1 MCDEPGAV
9 YPARKEGAHL
19 PGLRLF
25 TSNRLEILADNL
37 AELLNR
43 PLASPLDA
51 EVVVV
56 QSRGM
61 ERWVSMQLAR
71 RQGICAN
78 LRFPF
83 PNAFVQDVFC
93 RVLSD
98 LPERSPF
105 DPEII
110 TWRIMKLLPSCI
122 HRPGF
127 EDLGTYLEDAGD
139 RLKRLQL
146 SERIADTID
155 QYLLFRPQMIFDWEK
170 GKESHWQAQLFRE
183 LVKECGKGH
192 RAALGKELLKA
203 IKGSPSRLK
212 GLPERLSVFGIS
224 ALPLFH
230 IQIFSA
236 ISRFTEVNL
245 FLMNP
250 CREYWGDIVSEWE
263 MKRKMFVKDGK
274 DPTLEGL
281 HLEKGNS
288 LLGSMGTLGRDFF
301 DLINETHVEEF
312 ACFEDHKEDSLLS
325 FIKSDILNLR
335 DAEQRLDNKK
345 AVDENDASVQV
356 HSCHS
361 PMREMEVL
369 NDRLLD
375 MFEKDQDLRP
385 EDVLVM
391 TPDIEEYTP
400 YIRAVFDVPADDKR
414 KIPFSIADRSVRKES
429 EIIDTFL
436 AILDLSG
443 SRFKA
448 SQVMAILESPTV
460 RRRFGISEA
469 DLDLAQ
475 RWVLDTRIRW
485 GIDGQSRAEMGL
497 PGFSENTWRA
507 GLTRLL
513 LGYAMPGRDENMF
526 RGVLPYDYLEGG
538 DAPVLGRFTEFTE
551 QLITHVT
558 SLGRPRTLS
567 EWSETLRELLEDFFM
582 PDETTEREMQVIRGT
597 LSDLSEMKEIT
608 AFDEKIDINVIK
620 WNLGHRLEREGFGF
634 GFITGGITFCAML
647 PMRSIPFKVICLVGM
662 NNDAYP
668 RQSRPL
674 SFDLMAQKPQKGD
687 RSRRDDDRYLFLE
700 VILSTRKT
708 LYISHVGQSIR
719 DNSLI
724 PPSVLVSELLDYI
737 DQGFE
742 IPGKN
747 ILASIVT
754 RHRLQPFSPEYFKK
768 NEDLF
773 SYSRENLL
781 AAQSMMGDR
790 REPVP
795 FISRSLPD
803 LALEEWKT
811 VDLDDLCTFF
821 GNPAKFLL
829 ERRLLI
835 YLRENALI
843 LEEREAFDIKGLE
856 KYLLEDHLTKLRLA
870 GRNLKDLLPSTRAGG
885 LLPHGTVGECT
896 YEGLS
901 HGVEGFVEKIAPCM
915 QEKILEPLD
924 VDLSIAGFRVIG
936 RIRSIYP
943 ERLVQYRYA
952 SVKPKD
958 RLRVWIYHLILNT
971 IKADHYPCNSMLA
984 GLKPK
989 GKDSEWV
996 AWEYPSLENSEA
1008 ILEDLLE
1015 KYRAGLLMPLHFFPG
1030 SSWEYARML
1039 LEKNKDEEDALGNA
1053 LKIWKGDD
1061 YNRGE
1066 CQDPYYRLCFGNT
1079 NPLDSE
1085 FKMIAEKVF
1094 GPLLQQQEEMKA

>member
-1 MCDEPGAV
+1 
-9 YPARKEGAHL
+9 L
-19 PGLRLF
+19 PGLKLF
-25 TSNRLEILADNL
+25 TSNRLEILADKL
-37 AELLNR
+37 AELLSE
-43 PLASPLDA
+43 PLASPFDA
-51 EVVVV
+51 EVIVV

-61 ERWVSMQLAR
+61 ERWVSMQLAS

-83 PNAFVQDVFC
+83 PNAFVRDVFR

-122 HRPGF
+122 TKPGF
-127 EDLGTYLEDAGD
+127 EGLGAYLKDDGD

-155 QYLLFRPQMIFDWEK
+155 QYLLFRPQMIFEWEK
-170 GKESHWQAQLFRE
+170 EKEKHWQAQLFRE

-203 IKGSPSRLK
+203 IKASPSRLK
-212 GLPERLSVFGIS
+212 GLPERVSVFGIS
-224 ALPLFH
+224 ALPRFH

-263 MKRKMFVKDGK
+263 MKRKVFVGDGK
-274 DPTLEGL
+274 DLTLEEL

-288 LLGSMGTLGRDFF
+288 LLGSMGALGRDFF
-301 DLINETHVEEF
+301 DLVNETHVEEF
-312 ACFEDHKEDSLLS
+312 AYFEDHKEDGLLS

-345 AVDENDASVQV
+345 IIHENDASIQV

-375 MFEKDQDLRP
+375 MFEKDPDLRP

-391 TPDIEEYTP
+391 TPDIEAYTP
-400 YIRAVFDVPADDKR
+400 YIRAVFDVSADDKR
-414 KIPFSIADRSVRKES
+414 KIPFSIADRSVRRES
-429 EIIDTFL
+429 EIVDTFL
-436 AILDLSG
+436 SILDLSG
-443 SRFKA
+443 TRFGA
-448 SQVMAILESPTV
+448 SQVMAVLESTAV
-460 RRRFGISEA
+460 RLRFGIEES
-469 DLDLAQ
+469 DLDLVR

-485 GIDGQSRAEMGL
+485 GIDGQNRGEMGL

-507 GLTRLL
+507 GLARLL
-513 LGYAMPGRDENMF
+513 LGYAMPGSDENMF
-526 RGVLPYDYLEGG
+526 GGVLPYDYLEGG
-538 DAPVLGRFTEFTE
+538 EAPVLGRFAEFIE
-551 QLITHVT
+551 QIIRHVT

-567 EWSETLRELLEDFFM
+567 EWSQALSEILEDFFI
-582 PDETTEREMQVIRGT
+582 PNETTERAMQVIRGT
-597 LSDLSEMKEIT
+597 LSDLAGIKEIT
-608 AFDEKIDINVIK
+608 AFDEKIEINVIK
-620 WNLGHRLEREGFGF
+620 WHLGHCLEREVFGS

-647 PMRSIPFKVICLVGM
+647 PMRSIPFKLICLVGM

-668 RQSRPL
+668 RQSKPL

-719 DNSLI
+719 DNSHI

-737 DQGFE
+737 EQGFE
-742 IPGKN
+742 IPGKS

-768 NEDLF
+768 NEKLF
-773 SYSRENLL
+773 SYSRENLR
-781 AAQSMMGDR
+781 AAQSMTGGR
-790 REPVP
+790 GEPVS
-795 FISRSLPD
+795 FISRGLSDSAPQ
-803 LALEEWKT
+803 EWQK

-821 GNPAKFLL
+821 VNPTKFLL

-835 YLRENALI
+835 YLRENVSI

-856 KYLLEDHLTKLRLA
+856 KYLLEEQLMKLRLQ
-870 GRNLKDLLPSTRAGG
+870 GRNLKDLLLSTRAGG
-885 LLPHGTVGECT
+885 VLPHGTVGECT
-896 YEGLS
+896 YEELS
-901 HGVEGFVEKIAPCM
+901 LGVEGFAEKIAPHI
-915 QEKILEPLD
+915 QEKTLEPID
-924 VDLSIAGFRVIG
+924 VELQIAGFRITG
-936 RIRSIYP
+936 RIRSVYP

-952 SVKPKD
+952 KVKPKD
-958 RLRVWIYHLILNT
+958 RLKAWIYHLALNT

-984 GLKPK
+984 GLMPK
-989 GKDSEWV
+989 GKDSEWI
-996 AWEYPSLENSEA
+996 AWEYPSIENSES
-1008 ILEDLLE
+1008 ILESLLE
-1015 KYRAGLLMPLHFFPG
+1015 RYRAGLLMPLHFFPG

-1039 LEKNKDEEDALGNA
+1039 IEKNKDEEDALGKA
-1053 LKIWKGDD
+1053 LNIWKGDD

-1066 CQDPYYRLCFGNT
+1066 WEDPYYQLCFGNT

-1085 FKMIAEKVF
+1085 FKVIAEEVF
-1094 GPLLQQQEEMKA
+1094 GPILKYERGV

>member
-1 MCDEPGAV
+1 M
-9 YPARKEGAHL
+9 
-19 PGLRLF
+19 PGLKLF
-25 TSNRLEILADNL
+25 TSNRLEILADKL
-37 AELLNR
+37 AELLSQ

-51 EVVVV
+51 EVIVV

-61 ERWVSMQLAR
+61 ERWVSMQLAS

-83 PNAFVQDVFC
+83 PNSFVQDVFK

-122 HRPGF
+122 ARPGF
-127 EDLGTYLEDAGD
+127 EDPGAYLKDDGD

-170 GKESHWQAQLFRE
+170 GKENHWQAQIFRE
-183 LVKECGKGH
+183 LIKECGKGH

-203 IKGSPSRLK
+203 IKGSPSRLN
-212 GLPERLSVFGIS
+212 GLPERVAVFGIS
-224 ALPLFH
+224 ALPRFH

-236 ISRFTEVNL
+236 ISLFTEVNL

-263 MKRKMFVKDGK
+263 MKRKMFVKGGK
-274 DPTLEGL
+274 DLTLEEL

-288 LLGSMGTLGRDFF
+288 LLGSMGALGRDFF
-301 DLINETHVEEF
+301 DLINETDVEEF
-312 ACFEDHKEDSLLS
+312 ACFEDHNEDNLLS

-335 DAEQRLDNKK
+335 DAEQRSDNKK
-345 AVDENDASVQV
+345 VVDEKDASVQV

-375 MFEKDQDLRP
+375 MFEKDPDLSP

-414 KIPFSIADRSVRKES
+414 KIPFTIADRSVRRES

-443 SRFKA
+443 SRFVA
-448 SQVMAILESPTV
+448 SQVMAVLESPAV
-460 RRRFGISEA
+460 RRRFDIEEA
-469 DLDLAQ
+469 HLDLVQ

-485 GIDGQSRAEMGL
+485 GIDGQSRADMGL
-497 PGFSENTWRA
+497 PCFSENTWRA
-507 GLTRLL
+507 GLARLL

-526 RGVLPYDYLEGG
+526 CGILPYDYLEGS
-538 DAPVLGRFTEFTE
+538 DAPVLGRFTEFIE
-551 QLITHVT
+551 LLIRHVT
-558 SLGRPRTLS
+558 SLGSPRTLS
-567 EWSETLRELLEDFFM
+567 EWARTLRELLEDFFM
-582 PDETTEREMQVIRGT
+582 PDETTEREMQVIRGI
-597 LSDLSEMKEIT
+597 LSDLAGIKEIT

-620 WNLGHRLEREGFGF
+620 WHLGHCLEREGFGS
-634 GFITGGITFCAML
+634 GFISGGVTFCAML

-668 RQSRPL
+668 RQSKPL

-708 LYISHVGQSIR
+708 LYISHVGQGIR
-719 DNSLI
+719 DNSLV

-742 IPGKN
+742 IPGKS

-754 RHRLQPFSPEYFKK
+754 KHRLQPFSPEYFKK
-768 NEDLF
+768 NEELF
-773 SYSRENLL
+773 SYSRENLRI
-781 AAQSMMGDR
+781 AQGMMEDR

-795 FISRSLPD
+795 FISRVLSN
-803 LALEEWKT
+803 LAPEEWKT
-811 VDLDDLCTFF
+811 VDLGDLCTFF

-829 ERRLLI
+829 ERRLRV
-835 YLRENALI
+835 YLGERASI
-843 LEEREAFDIKGLE
+843 LKEREAFDINGIE
-856 KYLLEDHLTKLRLA
+856 KYLLEEHLMKLRLK

-896 YEGLS
+896 YEVIS
-901 HGVEGFVEKIAPCM
+901 SGVEGFVEKIAPCM
-915 QEKILEPLD
+915 REKALEPL
-924 VDLSIAGFRVIG
+924 
-936 RIRSIYP
+936 
-943 ERLVQYRYA
+943 
-952 SVKPKD
+952 
-958 RLRVWIYHLILNT
+958 
-971 IKADHYPCNSMLA
+971 
-984 GLKPK
+984 
-989 GKDSEWV
+989 
-996 AWEYPSLENSEA
+996 
-1008 ILEDLLE
+1008 
-1015 KYRAGLLMPLHFFPG
+1015 
-1030 SSWEYARML
+1030 
-1039 LEKNKDEEDALGNA
+1039 
-1053 LKIWKGDD
+1053 
-1061 YNRGE
+1061 
-1066 CQDPYYRLCFGNT
+1066 
-1079 NPLDSE
+1079 
-1085 FKMIAEKVF
+1085 
-1094 GPLLQQQEEMKA
+1094 